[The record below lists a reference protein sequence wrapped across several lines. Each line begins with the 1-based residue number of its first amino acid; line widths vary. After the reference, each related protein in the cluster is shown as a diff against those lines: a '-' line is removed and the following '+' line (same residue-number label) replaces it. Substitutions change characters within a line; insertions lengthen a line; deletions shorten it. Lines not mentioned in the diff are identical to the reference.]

1 LGSLIDEMGFGWY
14 QANVWIL
21 AGCFFAAEGSFI
33 QTAAGLSGPISDRYH
48 ITTESGKSFL
58 MMVVFIGFAIGTC
71 VAGPLGDKYGRRLPM
86 LVGYV
91 GLLSAAAITSCITPL
106 HMVHVMFFMFGIF
119 SGIGVPASYVVMTEV
134 TPSHLRGTALASLG
148 CACSLG
154 EVWSSCGL
162 YLMIPDLVYGPWHC
176 ALVWGIIPAVIG
188 LAFSAVSPVSRYDT
202 PHFLE
207 AQGRHA
213 DLACVMHL
221 IGEMNGKA
229 DVVEAVQIQHQS
241 QSKVDFKGALRML
254 ATTPYLYYSSVIAVM
269 FFAKDMGFFGMSL
282 LWPTAWRAVGVGG
295 VSMANATELLL
306 TCLIGI
312 PGYLLAMGLMFC
324 LPRRVSLSS
333 CAVVCAFS
341 AYLLRYF
348 MMGKAVGLIGVLLVK
363 LSMPTWH
370 MSTIALPGEVF
381 PTQVRVWAYA
391 IMGFVG
397 KLAAIVTPSV
407 LNQSTTW
414 FLRAIFVLACSA
426 ALLVWT
432 LPETTGVQLGS
443 VNNHSLTPEEHKRK
457 DCENVAD
464 FANYGAIT
472 TGSKNSKV

>member
-1 LGSLIDEMGFGWY
+1 
-14 QANVWIL
+14 
-21 AGCFFAAEGSFI
+21 
-33 QTAAGLSGPISDRYH
+33 
-48 ITTESGKSFL
+48 
-58 MMVVFIGFAIGTC
+58 
-71 VAGPLGDKYGRRLPM
+71 
-86 LVGYV
+86 
-91 GLLSAAAITSCITPL
+91 
-106 HMVHVMFFMFGIF
+106 
-119 SGIGVPASYVVMTEV
+119 
-134 TPSHLRGTALASLG
+134 
-148 CACSLG
+148 
-154 EVWSSCGL
+154 
-162 YLMIPDLVYGPWHC
+162 
-176 ALVWGIIPAVIG
+176 
-188 LAFSAVSPVSRYDT
+188 
-202 PHFLE
+202 
-207 AQGRHA
+207 
-213 DLACVMHL
+213 
-221 IGEMNGKA
+221 
-229 DVVEAVQIQHQS
+229 
-241 QSKVDFKGALRML
+241 ML

-341 AYLLRYF
+341 AYLLRYL